1 MHTILGSSGAI
12 GIETA
17 RSLAEKGLS
26 VRLVSR
32 NPKPVTGNEELVRA
46 DLSDP
51 ATVEALVTQAIAGSE
66 VVYVTIGFPYR
77 AEVWERSWPP
87 LMEATIQAC
96 RSEGVRLVFFDNV
109 YLDRPEA
116 VGNLTEE
123 SPIGPHS
130 RKGRVRERL
139 WRLIEAELSRDGG
152 VPTAVARAPDF
163 ANGANSVLRILV
175 VERLVAGKRPQWL
188 GRTDV
193 EHSFIDVVDA
203 GRATAQ
209 IGTTLD
215 AFGAVWHLPTDAAPR
230 SLNDWI
236 DLVARELEA
245 QGARVARNRKAA
257 ALSHGALRLLGLF
270 SGDLRELSE
279 MFYQYDRPYHFNS
292 SRFETRFGVRPTSG
306 EEIVRRLVAYAV
318 QARARS

>member
-1 MHTILGSSGAI
+1 MHTILGSGGSI

-32 NPKPVTGNEELVRA
+32 NPKPVVGTEELVPA
-46 DLSDP
+46 DLGDP
-51 ATVEALVTQAIAGSE
+51 GTVAEAVAGSE
-66 VVYVTIGFPYR
+66 VVYVTVGFPYR
-77 AEVWERSWPP
+77 AEVWERLWTPF
-87 LMEATIQAC
+87 MESTIDAC
-96 RSEGVRLVFFDNV
+96 RGEGARLVFFDNV
-109 YLDRPEA
+109 YLYNPSA

-130 RKGRVRERL
+130 RKGRVRERI
-139 WRLIEAELSRDGG
+139 WRLLERELSKEGG
-152 VPTAVARAPDF
+152 VPIAVARAPDF

-203 GRATAQ
+203 GRATAE
-209 IGTTLD
+209 IGTTPA
-215 AFGAVWHLPTDAAPR
+215 AFGEVWHLPTDATVR
-230 SLNDWI
+230 SLDDWI
-236 DLVARELEA
+236 DLVARELTA
-245 QGARVARNRKAA
+245 AGVQIPANRKAA
-257 ALSHGALRLLGLF
+257 TLSRGALRLLGLF
-270 SGDLRELSE
+270 SADLRELSE

-292 SRFETRFGVRPTSG
+292 TRFETRFGVRPTSG
-306 EEIVRRLVAYAV
+306 EDVVRRLVADAV
-318 QARARS
+318 QARSHR